1 MAVKAADQMTVV
13 DLTDGYSVNL
23 TNDSFT
29 FAGDKDG
36 KIAAE
41 QSTTTVIQA
50 LRGDEEP
57 TVSVNTS
64 GIVKPSGVNVS
75 YASNTKTLTIT
86 VTTSVTAGGVVT
98 IPIVLDG
105 DVTVNKTFSFA
116 IAKTGA
122 TGETGAA
129 GRGIASTT
137 IAYQVGT
144 SATTP
149 PTGTWS
155 STPVATTA
163 EGQYLWTRTTIA
175 YTSGSNTISY
185 SVSAHGSKGD
195 QGETGSAGRG
205 ISSTTIAYQ
214 VGTSATT
221 APTGTW
227 SSTPVATTAQGQYLW
242 TRTTIVYTSG
252 SNSVSYS
259 VSAHGTKGDT
269 GAKGDDAITMAL
281 TSSAGTIFKNSDIAT
296 VITAHVYK
304 AGAEVT
310 GSALTALGTVSWK
323 IDGTAAPASKV
334 SGTANNTLTISAGDV
349 TNKAI
354 ITAELN

>member
-1 MAVKAADQMTVV
+1 MAAKAADQMTVV

-36 KIAAE
+36 KIAV
-41 QSTTTVIQA
+41 QQQTTTVIQA

-57 TVSVNTS
+57 EVSVNAS
-64 GIVKPSGVNVS
+64 AISKPSGVNVS

-86 VTTSVTAGGVVT
+86 VTTSVTAGGIVS
-98 IPIVLDG
+98 IPVVLDG
-105 DVTVNKTFSFA
+105 DVTVNKIFSFA

-129 GRGIASTT
+129 GRGISSTVIAYQVGT
-137 IAYQVGT
+137 SPTTPPTGTWSSSPVATTAEGQYLWTRTTTKYTSGSDTVSYSVAAHGSKGEQGQQGSAGRGISSTAIAYQVGT

-155 STPVATTA
+155 
-163 EGQYLWTRTTIA
+163 
-175 YTSGSNTISY
+175 TS
-185 SVSAHGSKGD
+185 
-195 QGETGSAGRG
+195 
-205 ISSTTIAYQ
+205 
-214 VGTSATT
+214 
-221 APTGTW
+221 
-227 SSTPVATTAQGQYLW
+227 PVATTAQGQYLW
-242 TRTTIVYTSG
+242 TRTTTKYTSG
-252 SNSVSYS
+252 SDTISYS
-259 VSAHGTKGDT
+259 VAAHGTKGDK
-269 GAKGDDAITMAL
+269 GNKGDDAITMAL

-310 GSALTALGTVSWK
+310 GTALSALGTISWK
-323 IDGTAAPASKV
+323 IDGSAAPAAKV

-349 TNKAI
+349 ANKAV

>member
-36 KIAAE
+36 KIAV
-41 QSTTTVIQA
+41 QQQTTTVIQA

-57 TVSVNTS
+57 TVSVNS
-64 GIVKPSGVNVS
+64 SAIIKPTGVNVS
-75 YASNTKTLTIT
+75 YASNTKTVTIT

-98 IPIVLDG
+98 IPVVLDG
-105 DVTVNKTFSFA
+105 DVTVNKTFSFS

-122 TGETGAA
+122 TGQQG
-129 GRGIASTT
+129 
-137 IAYQVGT
+137 
-144 SATTP
+144 P
-149 PTGTWS
+149 
-155 STPVATTA
+155 
-163 EGQYLWTRTTIA
+163 
-175 YTSGSNTISY
+175 
-185 SVSAHGSKGD
+185 KGD
-195 QGETGSAGRG
+195 QGEKGETGE
-205 ISSTTIAYQ
+205 
-214 VGTSATT
+214 
-221 APTGTW
+221 TG
-227 SSTPVATTAQGQYLW
+227 P
-242 TRTTIVYTSG
+242 
-252 SNSVSYS
+252 
-259 VSAHGTKGDT
+259 KGDT
-269 GAKGDDAITMAL
+269 GAKGDPGADAITMAL

-310 GSALTALGTVSWK
+310 GTALTNLGTISWK
-323 IDGTAAPASKV
+323 INGSAAPASKS

-354 ITAELN
+354 ISAELN